1 MLGLRLLR
9 DFDSG
14 ERVACAADRLW
25 LLALGKRAAIDMG
38 IRVKAVDLHR
48 ASVRG
53 KLGLLNDLNLHQLG
67 LERGL
72 L

>member
-1 MLGLRLLR
+1 
-9 DFDSG
+9 
-14 ERVACAADRLW
+14 VACAADRLW

-67 LERGL
+67 LERVL